1 MSVRAPQMN
10 RSSLGIAVDEKD
22 RVWVVTFNRQL
33 KEEEQVQS
41 SIGVTNVNGQRSMSM
56 SFEGATETR
65 ETDSFKLEIYDKDG
79 ILLGSIPL
87 THFVDDIRIIKDR
100 IFLLDK
106 VRGAQYYEY
115 KIVEK

>member
-1 MSVRAPQMN
+1 MN
-10 RSSLGIAVDEKD
+10 RSSLGIAVDDEA

-33 KEEEQVQS
+33 KEEEQVQT
-41 SIGVTNVNGQRSMSM
+41 SIETANVGGQRSMSM

-65 ETDSFKLEIYDKDG
+65 ETDAFKLEIYDKDG

-100 IFLLDK
+100 VFLLDK
-106 VRGAQYYEY
+106 RRGAQYYEY
-115 KIVEK
+115 KIIE